1 MGRAIDLFVT
11 YRFIKLLVTPF
22 EKTDAYRLGIIDADG
37 KRILVPGTTNKP
49 TPLRTVEE
57 KSAYTVLHKL
67 VFNIKKIFAK
77 VPGLRTKLGT
87 YAAALFLLKDTF
99 KESVDDPDIFEKE
112 FMKYL
117 KEQGYEIDDTIS
129 EEVIGFGEVLPKG
142 EYKLAN
148 DILNKEEEE
157 LSAKKGD
164 KVVAFDDEAPVD
176 TILGVDI
183 FPVVHVKTQE
193 KIYSGNERE
202 KIISYTLTSIQ
213 TILAQNRFAKIAYE
227 YFKSLKEP
235 YVSPIA
241 SNIIKPI
248 ILMSLIKLKVKNK
261 LEFTNMN
268 LKKSLN
274 SIKNKIGEILG
285 HYPNLLVNIS
295 ELTPKAIPS
304 SDIIKKY
311 QRNL

>member
-37 KRILVPGTTNKP
+37 KRILEPGTTNKP
-49 TPLRTVEE
+49 TTLRTIEE

-67 VFNIKKIFAK
+67 VFNIKKIFGK

-99 KESVDDPDIFEKE
+99 KESVDDPDVFEKE

-117 KEQGYEIDDTIS
+117 KEEGYEIDNSIS

-142 EYKLAN
+142 DYKLAN

-164 KVVAFDDEAPVD
+164 KVVAYDDEAPID

-193 KIYSGNERE
+193 KIYVG
-202 KIISYTLTSIQ
+202 
-213 TILAQNRFAKIAYE
+213 
-227 YFKSLKEP
+227 
-235 YVSPIA
+235 
-241 SNIIKPI
+241 
-248 ILMSLIKLKVKNK
+248 
-261 LEFTNMN
+261 LED
-268 LKKSLN
+268 
-274 SIKNKIGEILG
+274 
-285 HYPNLLVNIS
+285 LV
-295 ELTPKAIPS
+295 
-304 SDIIKKY
+304 
-311 QRNL
+311 Q